1 MFDVFVNCVSSLIY
15 DFTSLY
21 ISFFL
26 KIGFLI
32 IELEKIQYILDT
44 SSWSDICLANIFAKC
59 VACFFIFNS
68 ALNTKVLYF
77 NEIQFT
83 SF

>member
-1 MFDVFVNCVSSLIY
+1 MFYVFVNLIY

-21 ISFFL
+21 IFFK
-26 KIGFLI
+26 KIGFLT

-44 SSWSDICLANIFAKC
+44 SSWSDICLASIFAKC

-68 ALNTKVLYF
+68 ALNTKVLNF